1 MPRLTG
7 SNPISE
13 TIHVTIKTIGVVG
26 AGTMGSGIA
35 QAGAAAG
42 YAVIMQDISAAQ
54 LERGLKGIDKSLSRL
69 ADKEKITGEQKDRA
83 LAAITTAQSIDA
95 LSDADIVIEAA
106 IENMDLK
113 LELFGRL
120 DAAMKADAILASN
133 TSSLSLTRLA
143 AASGRPEKVVGMHF
157 FNPVPLMKLVEVIRA
172 LQTSDDT
179 YAAADALSRDLGKVP
194 VSVKDSP
201 GFVVN
206 RMLVPMINEAVFLLY
221 EGIASAEEIDEAM
234 KLGANHPIGPL
245 ALADMIGID
254 VCYYVQQ
261 ILLDEFGDSKY
272 RPCPLLK
279 QMVDAGRLGRKSG
292 RGFYDYSK

>member
-1 MPRLTG
+1 V
-7 SNPISE
+7 N
-13 TIHVTIKTIGVVG
+13 IKTIGVVG

-35 QAGAAAG
+35 QAAAVSG
-42 YAVIMQDISAAQ
+42 YRVIMHDVSGEQI
-54 LERGLKGIDKSLSRL
+54 ERGLSGISRSLSRL
-69 ADKEKITGEQKDRA
+69 VEKEKIAQKDMDSA
-83 LAAITTAQSIDA
+83 LSAIETDTNLKA
-95 LSDADIVIEAA
+95 LSDVDIAIEAA
-106 IENMDLK
+106 VENMDLK
-113 LELFGRL
+113 IELFGKLNEVCR
-120 DAAMKADAILASN
+120 ADAIIASN

-143 AASGRPEKVVGMHF
+143 AASGRPEQVVGLHF

-172 LQTSDDT
+172 LQTSDET
-179 YAAADALSRDLGKVP
+179 FAAVNALAEHLGKVP

-221 EGIASAEEIDEAM
+221 EGIASAGEIDEAM

-254 VCYYVQQ
+254 VCYFVMQ

-279 QMVDAGRLGRKSG
+279 QMVNAGRLGRKTG
-292 RGFYDYSK
+292 RGFFDYAR